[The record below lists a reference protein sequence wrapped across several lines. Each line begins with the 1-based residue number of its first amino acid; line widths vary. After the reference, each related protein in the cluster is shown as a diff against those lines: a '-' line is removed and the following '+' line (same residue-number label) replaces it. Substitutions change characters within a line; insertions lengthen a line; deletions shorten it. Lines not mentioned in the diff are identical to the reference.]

1 MKAKFLL
8 LFFTFLFSCSSNKN
22 VQPNVVLIYLD
33 DLGYGDVSS
42 YQLGTLET
50 PNIDKI
56 ANGGIRFTN
65 GYASSATCSPSRYA
79 LMTGTY
85 PWRNKKAKIITGGNL
100 IIDESEMT
108 LPKMFKSMGYQTG
121 VVGKWH
127 LGLGK
132 DGPIDY
138 NSLISPG
145 PNEVGFDHSYI
156 MADTQD
162 RVPTVYIENGNV
174 VNLDPSDPIEINFD
188 DNDYGLPSGT
198 KNPEMLTMRWHHGH
212 NKAIINGVP
221 RIGYMKGG
229 DKAKWSDI
237 NMADEF
243 INKAKDYLNKVKDKP
258 FFLFY
263 SLQQPHVPRTPHP
276 RFVGS
281 SGMGPRGD
289 VIKEADWCIGE
300 MYNYLEENG
309 ILENTVII
317 ISSDNGPVLND
328 GYYDDAVE
336 KLGDHT
342 PAGNLRGGKYSLF
355 EAGTRVPFI
364 TYWKGTIKPEISDEI
379 VTQIDFLNS
388 FSSLLGSEIKSNDG
402 VDLSSVFFKN
412 KGKGR
417 EELVIE
423 ATSRTAFRK
432 NNWVMIPPYD
442 LIAVHPRVNIE
453 LGNSKDHL
461 LFNLENDISQQNDLS
476 KSNPDKLKEM
486 ISRYEEIL
494 GSDKKSAKKLEL
506 E

>member
-1 MKAKFLL
+1 MKAKFILL
-8 LFFTFLFSCSSNKN
+8 LFIFLVSCNSEKKI
-22 VQPNVVLIYLD
+22 QPNVVLIYLD

-42 YQLGTLET
+42 YELGTLET
-50 PNIDKI
+50 PNMDKI

-108 LPKMFKSMGYQTG
+108 LPKMFKSMGYETG

-132 DGPIDY
+132 DGPVDY

-145 PNEVGFDHSYI
+145 PNEVGFEYSYI

-174 VNLDPSDPIEINFD
+174 VNLDPNDPIEINFGND
-188 DNDYGLPSGT
+188 DYGLVSGT
-198 KNPEMLTMRWHHGH
+198 KNPELLTMKWHHGH
-212 NKAIINGVP
+212 NKAIVNGVP

-229 DKAKWSDI
+229 EKAKWSDI
-237 NMADEF
+237 DMADEF
-243 INKAKDYLNKVKDKP
+243 INKAKEYLDNVKDEP

-276 RFVGS
+276 RFEGK

-289 VIKEADWCIGE
+289 VIVEADWCIGE
-300 MYNYLEENG
+300 LYKTLDNEG
-309 ILENTVII
+309 ILDNTLII
-317 ISSDNGPVLND
+317 FSSDNGPVLND

-342 PAGNLRGGKYSLF
+342 PSGGLRGGKYSLF
-355 EAGTRVPFI
+355 EAGTKVPFI
-364 TYWKGTIKPEISDEI
+364 SYWRGKINPGVSNELISQVDL
-379 VTQIDFLNS
+379 LNS
-388 FSSLLGSEIKSNDG
+388 ISSIIGSEFKSNDG
-402 VDLSSVFFKN
+402 IDLSDLLLRN

-417 EELVIE
+417 DHLVVE
-423 ATSRTAFRK
+423 ASTRTAFRK
-432 NNWVMIPPYD
+432 GNWVIIPPYD
-442 LIAVHPRVNIE
+442 APTLNKNVNIE
-453 LGNSKDHL
+453 LGNSNNFQL
-461 LFNLENDISQQNDLS
+461 YNLEDDPSQKNNLA
-476 KSNPDKLKEM
+476 KIEKEKL
-486 ISRYEEIL
+486 EEIYNEFL
-494 GSDKKSAKKLEL
+494 KIRGDNFADIEILILE
-506 E
+506 